1 MPLPDW
7 LKQQD
12 QPSPPPE
19 PPATPQVAE
28 PEVVEA
34 DPVPE
39 PVVAEAEPVAAEPQ
53 PVATAPEPV
62 AAEPQP
68 VATAPE
74 PAAAEP
80 QPVATAPEPVA
91 AEPAPEAIEPAPEA
105 IEPAPEAIEPAPEA
119 QPAAVEPAPQPAAA
133 AVEVPDAPEEAP
145 RSLDAGA
152 EALDVLAQ
160 IEKQLGRLGDFHIVE
175 GSADSAPAA
184 QDGSDDRPTL
194 ADLEEREVE
203 LHSMRKRVTEL
214 ETQITAS
221 STEQSEQ
228 AAAMTNQLGEAQN
241 EIKTLARSLEEANV
255 AAAAAAE
262 SAARLE
268 VMSGQITTLQTQLK
282 TAEQAALE
290 AHEAHVALEK
300 ASKASK
306 AAEPAG
312 ASQEVIEQQ
321 RLQIE
326 RLTEKLASLQSN
338 VEPEEIQERDD
349 RIAELEEQVA
359 RMGEQG
365 GKVGK
370 LVAGFGDAL
379 SKVRAKGGKKGDDG
393 DASSAPEFRL
403 QEVTA
408 ECDKLREALKAARQE
423 GHDLRLEIEAAG
435 TGTATEAS
443 QEQYTAQ
450 IASLRARVTQLE
462 DELGAVSDGDET
474 GHTAVLQQRISR
486 LEQEL
491 AAARVGDKQG
501 ELHAQQA
508 KELREQWKQ
517 LREQRAA
524 FDDAPPPRP
533 AGSRRQRALIVVTC
547 LVVLIGAGAVG
558 SWLAANRFLPAT
570 VMASVDI
577 EAKGPHGGGVEGEAA
592 SAWET
597 WHRETLADASF
608 RGKVAARLAD
618 QRLDHLANARL
629 LGERLDA
636 DLTIHVPKPGALRLS
651 FAGTDPDTLTRVL
664 DTVVVTLAKES
675 SRAVTSRSDG
685 AIAVILGER
694 NESGRIRYATL
705 HATPVKDDRLIAAC
719 FFFVTAMVIALC
731 LARWIY
737 GVLAR
742 TKVEMADIDFESAA
756 ADVL

>member
-7 LKQQD
+7 LKQE

-19 PPATPQVAE
+19 APRPPKAAE
-28 PEVVEA
+28 PEVVEPEPVSEA
-34 DPVPE
+34 VAAEPESVPE
-39 PVVAEAEPVAAEPQ
+39 PEPVAVEPEPVAIEPEPVAVEPQ
-53 PVATAPEPV
+53 PVAVEPEPV
-62 AAEPQP
+62 AVEPQP
-68 VATAPE
+68 VAVEPE
-74 PAAAEP
+74 PVAVEP
-80 QPVATAPEPVA
+80 QPVAVEPQPE
-91 AEPAPEAIEPAPEA
+91 IEPAPEP
-105 IEPAPEAIEPAPEA
+105 PAT
-119 QPAAVEPAPQPAAA
+119 AVEI
-133 AVEVPDAPEEAP
+133 PDAPEEAP
-145 RSLDAGA
+145 ETLDASV
-152 EALDVLAQ
+152 EVLDVLAQ
-160 IEKQLGRLGDFHIVE
+160 IEKQLNRIGNFHIVE
-175 GSADSAPAA
+175 GPTDSAPAA

-194 ADLEEREVE
+194 ADLEEREAE
-203 LHSMRKRVTEL
+203 LHLMRKRVTEL
-214 ETQITAS
+214 ETKTAES
-221 STEQSEQ
+221 LAEQSEQ
-228 AAAMTNQLGEAQN
+228 AAAMKKLLGDAQK
-241 EIKTLARSLEEANV
+241 EIKTLAKSLEEANAV
-255 AAAAAAE
+255 KATAKE
-262 SAARLE
+262 SDARLDA
-268 VMSGQITTLQTQLK
+268 MSEQIRVLQTELE
-282 TAEQAALE
+282 TAGQAMREAQEAHAALE
-290 AHEAHVALEK
+290 Q
-300 ASKASK
+300 ASQAAEP

-312 ASQEVIEQQ
+312 TSQDVIERQ

-349 RIAELEEQVA
+349 RIAELEERVTQ
-359 RMGEQG
+359 MGEQG

-379 SKVRAKGGKKGDDG
+379 SRVRAKGAKKGDDG
-393 DASSAPEFRL
+393 GASNALEFRL
-403 QEVTA
+403 QEVTD

-423 GHDLRLEIEAAG
+423 GHDLRLEIETTA

-443 QEQYTAQ
+443 GDQHTAQ

-462 DELGAVSDGDET
+462 DELNAVSDGDET
-474 GHTAVLQQRISR
+474 GHMAVLQQRISR

-547 LVVLIGAGAVG
+547 LVVLIGAGAVV

-731 LARWIY
+731 LGRWIY

>member
-7 LKQQD
+7 LKQE

-19 PPATPQVAE
+19 APRPPKAAE
-28 PEVVEA
+28 PEVVEPEPVSEA
-34 DPVPE
+34 VAAEPESVPE
-39 PVVAEAEPVAAEPQ
+39 PEPVAVEPEPVAIEPAPVAVEREPVAVEPQ
-53 PVATAPEPV
+53 PVAV
-62 AAEPQP
+62 EPQP
-68 VATAPE
+68 E
-74 PAAAEP
+74 
-80 QPVATAPEPVA
+80 
-91 AEPAPEAIEPAPEA
+91 IEPAPEP
-105 IEPAPEAIEPAPEA
+105 PAT
-119 QPAAVEPAPQPAAA
+119 AVEI
-133 AVEVPDAPEEAP
+133 PDAPEEAP
-145 RSLDAGA
+145 ETLDASV
-152 EALDVLAQ
+152 EVLDVLAQ
-160 IEKQLGRLGDFHIVE
+160 IEKQLNRIGNFHIVE
-175 GSADSAPAA
+175 GPTDSAPAA

-194 ADLEEREVE
+194 ADLEEREAE
-203 LHSMRKRVTEL
+203 LHLMRKRVTEL
-214 ETQITAS
+214 ETKTAES
-221 STEQSEQ
+221 LAEQSEQ
-228 AAAMTNQLGEAQN
+228 AAAMKKLLGDAQK
-241 EIKTLARSLEEANV
+241 EIKTLAKSLEEANAV
-255 AAAAAAE
+255 KATAKE
-262 SAARLE
+262 SDARLDA
-268 VMSGQITTLQTQLK
+268 MSEQIRVLQTELE
-282 TAEQAALE
+282 TAGQAMREAQEAHAALE
-290 AHEAHVALEK
+290 Q
-300 ASKASK
+300 ASQAAEP

-312 ASQEVIEQQ
+312 TSQDVIERQ

-349 RIAELEEQVA
+349 RIAELEERVTQ
-359 RMGEQG
+359 MGEQG

-379 SKVRAKGGKKGDDG
+379 SRVRAKGAKKGDDG
-393 DASSAPEFRL
+393 GASNALEFRL
-403 QEVTA
+403 QEVTD

-423 GHDLRLEIEAAG
+423 GHDLRLEIETTA

-443 QEQYTAQ
+443 GDQHTAQ

-462 DELGAVSDGDET
+462 DELNAVSDGDET
-474 GHTAVLQQRISR
+474 GHTTVLQQRISR

-547 LVVLIGAGAVG
+547 LVVLIGAGAVV

-731 LARWIY
+731 LGRWIY